1 MKRIL
6 ALLIFSLTIGT
17 VYAQITELVIARPS
31 DALSLDAQVE
41 STAPGAWVFGNII
54 EPLIALNADGSIE
67 PRLATDWEYIDNTRL
82 RFTLRE
88 GVTFHDGTP
97 FNADAVKFT
106 WDRALFADPP
116 GRWSGLAGPIE
127 AVEVIDEY
135 TVDIVSSV
143 PYGPLLLTAT
153 MVYTG
158 VVSPTAVELHGEDYG
173 RNPVGTGP
181 FKFVEWITN
190 DHITL
195 EANEDYWR
203 GAPEL
208 DRVVFRVIPEDGARM
223 LSLRTGEVDL
233 VLNPPPS
240 DLPSFEADPDFEVAS
255 ADSVQLFYFGF
266 NLDKAPTDD
275 VLVRRAIHHAL
286 DIPLIVESILEG
298 GATPATSVISP
309 GVFGYIDME
318 LSERYPYDPER
329 AGELLAEAGWVD
341 EDGDGIRE
349 KNGERLVLDVLP
361 ANGRYLRDIEVA
373 EVIQEFLRQVGIE
386 AELDVFEWAT
396 AFPLSMEDPL
406 QYHAISFAWLT
417 TTTDAD
423 YTLYSNFHSEE
434 LPPNSWNKYRYADP
448 DVDTWLE
455 QARASIDQDERARL
469 YALVQERLAEDLP
482 SIPVYNTNELAVHSV
497 AVQNFQTHPVQYIL
511 DLYPVSIAGN

>member
-6 ALLIFSLTIGT
+6 ALVVLVIAGGL
-17 VYAQITELVIARPS
+17 VYAQDTELVIARPS

-41 STAPGAWVFGNII
+41 STAPGAWVYGNII
-54 EPLIALNADGSIE
+54 EPLIALKADGSIE

-88 GVTFHDGTP
+88 GVNFHDGTP

-106 WDRALFADPP
+106 WDRSLFSDPP
-116 GRWSGLAGPIE
+116 GRWSGLAGPVS
-127 AVEVIDEY
+127 AVEVVDEY

-158 VVSPTAVELHGEDYG
+158 VVSPAAVEKYGDDYG

-181 FKFVEWITN
+181 FKFVEWVTN
-190 DHITL
+190 QRIVL
-195 EANEDYWR
+195 EANENYWR

-223 LSLRTGEVDL
+223 LSLRAGEVDM

-240 DLPSFEADPDFEVAS
+240 DLPAFASDANFTVAQ
-255 ADSVQLFYFGF
+255 ADSVQVFYLGF
-266 NLDKAPTDD
+266 NLEKAPTDD
-275 VLVRRAIHHAL
+275 LRVRQAVHHAL

-298 GATPATSVISP
+298 GATVATSVISP
-309 GVFGYIDME
+309 GVFGHIDME
-318 LSERYPYDPER
+318 LGERYAYDPER
-329 AGELLAEAGWVD
+329 AGELLTEAGWVD

-349 KNGERLVLDVLP
+349 KDGQPLVLDVLP

-373 EVIQEFLRQVGIE
+373 EVIQEFMRQVGIE
-386 AELDVFEWAT
+386 ASLDVFEWAT
-396 AFPLSMEDPL
+396 AFPLSQEDPL
-406 QYHAISFAWLT
+406 QYHAVSFAWLT

-423 YTLYSNFHSEE
+423 YTLFSNFHSEE
-434 LPPNSWNKYRYADP
+434 LPPNSWNKYRFADP
-448 DVDTWLE
+448 EVDQWLE
-455 QARASIDQDERARL
+455 QARGSIDQEERARL
-469 YALVQERLAEDLP
+469 YALVQQRLAEELP
-482 SIPVYNTNELAVHSV
+482 SIPIYNTNELAVHS
-497 AVQNFQTHPVQYIL
+497 ASVQNFQTHPVQYIL

>member
-6 ALLIFSLTIGT
+6 VLVIVSLLLGL
-17 VYAQITELVIARPS
+17 VHAQDSELVIARPS
-31 DALSLDAQVE
+31 DALSLDAQLE

-67 PRLATDWEYIDNTRL
+67 PRLATDWEYIDETRL

-97 FNADAVKFT
+97 FNAEAVKFT
-106 WDRALFADPP
+106 WDRALFSDPP
-116 GRWSGLAGPIE
+116 GRWSGLAGPIA
-127 AVEVIDEY
+127 AVEVVDDY

-158 VVSPTAVELHGEDYG
+158 VVSPTAVEQYGEDYG

-181 FKFVEWITN
+181 FKFVEWVTN

-223 LSLRTGEVDL
+223 LALRAGEVDM

-240 DLPSFEADPDFEVAS
+240 DLPSFENDPNFTVAA
-255 ADSVQLFYFGF
+255 ADSVQVFYLGF
-266 NLDKAPTDD
+266 NLEREPTDD
-275 VLVRRAIHHAL
+275 VRVRQAVHHAL

-298 GATPATSVISP
+298 GATVATSVISP
-309 GVFGYIDME
+309 GVFGYIDMG
-318 LSERYPYDPER
+318 LTERYPYDPER
-329 AGELLAEAGWVD
+329 AGELLEEAGWVD
-341 EDGDGIRE
+341 SNGDGIRDRD
-349 KNGERLVLDVLP
+349 GEPLVLEVLP

-373 EVIQEFLRQVGIE
+373 EVVQEFLRQVGID
-386 AELDVFEWAT
+386 AQLDVFEWAT

-406 QYHAISFAWLT
+406 QYHVVSFAWLT

-434 LPPNSWNKYRYADP
+434 LPPDSWNKYRYSNAE
-448 DVDTWLE
+448 VDAWLE
-455 QARASIDQDERARL
+455 QARGSIDAEEREQL
-469 YALVQERLAEDLP
+469 YAQVQERLAEDLP
-482 SIPVYNTNELAVHSV
+482 SIPVYNTNELAVHS
-497 AVQNFQTHPVQYIL
+497 ASVQNFETHPVQYIL
-511 DLYPVSIAGN
+511 DLYPVTLDN